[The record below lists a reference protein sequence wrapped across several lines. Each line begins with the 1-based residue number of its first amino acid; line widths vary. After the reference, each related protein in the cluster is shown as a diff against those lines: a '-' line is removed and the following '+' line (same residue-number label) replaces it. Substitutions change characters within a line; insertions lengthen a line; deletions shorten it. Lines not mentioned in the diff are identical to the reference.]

1 MAPNA
6 GVDGSNCR
14 SGKGYCST
22 NWSDTAARVMPP
34 TGEER
39 GGASLLVR
47 DTLAFGE
54 PAFGRSVIAF
64 LAEAIPYP

>member
-1 MAPNA
+1 
-6 GVDGSNCR
+6 
-14 SGKGYCST
+14 
-22 NWSDTAARVMPP
+22 MPL
-34 TGEER
+34 TREER

-54 PAFGRSVIAF
+54 LAFGRSVIAF